1 MGKRPGAPALTW
13 LTQSGKEGRAWRIL
27 PTGTSSNYAVG
38 APLRYS
44 KQLVGSVVCS
54 VIREL
59 TTDTRPTS
67 LELSNP
73 KL

>member
-1 MGKRPGAPALTW
+1 MNPKYAFTKIDYTCLPASRSMM
-13 LTQSGKEGRAWRIL
+13 TQNADST
-27 PTGTSSNYAVG
+27 PTRSE
-38 APLRYS
+38 PLYP
-44 KQLVGSVVCS
+44 KKLEGSVVKCG
-54 VIREL
+54 IRHL

>member
-1 MGKRPGAPALTW
+1 VRGEGATVSVGCAQTVSLSW
-13 LTQSGKEGRAWRIL
+13 EGADWPSQGATR
-27 PTGTSSNYAVG
+27 S
-38 APLRYS
+38 APLYS
-44 KQLVGSVVCS
+44 KKLEGSVVCS